1 MQVYNTTYSNAPE
14 VNQNDRKNV
23 IVDQNIRKEKTTKSV
38 SSSRQTG
45 QQYANYTR
53 EGLVKDSGK
62 VQTTFPQFN
71 ALSKYEKY
79 FKVLNEH
86 YTKVNEENKRFP
98 DPRQHIRDKYFNKRS
113 PYYVTG
119 LTETER
125 RICEKA
131 ELCVLRGEAP
141 ALNSGDP
148 VILKKF
154 GGCNMLVEGMEWN
167 QKIRNEMNDAIHQ
180 ALEENGIVI
189 PENADLQFT
198 VDPYDFFIRVS
209 GVDGELARRIETAL
223 NQGEN
228 GYYLYEHISFCD
240 PAEYGEEPLNIYP
253 EIKKRWWSI
262 IW

>member
-1 MQVYNTTYSNAPE
+1 
-14 VNQNDRKNV
+14 
-23 IVDQNIRKEKTTKSV
+23 
-38 SSSRQTG
+38 
-45 QQYANYTR
+45 
-53 EGLVKDSGK
+53 
-62 VQTTFPQFN
+62 
-71 ALSKYEKY
+71 
-79 FKVLNEH
+79 
-86 YTKVNEENKRFP
+86 
-98 DPRQHIRDKYFNKRS
+98 
-113 PYYVTG
+113 
-119 LTETER
+119 
-125 RICEKA
+125 
-131 ELCVLRGEAP
+131 
-141 ALNSGDP
+141 
-148 VILKKF
+148 
-154 GGCNMLVEGMEWN
+154 MLVEGMEWN